1 MKECLLSMCV
11 CIFSLCV
18 CVCQSKLVIC
28 LMGENS
34 GFQFSQEKEK
44 NAHDYNYQPFS
55 GSSNPSNLM
64 KEIQMKYKNEKE
76 EFKFHDL

>member
-1 MKECLLSMCV
+1 MFVYLV
-11 CIFSLCV
+11 CV
-18 CVCQSKLVIC
+18 CVSIQVSIC
-28 LMGENS
+28 LMGEIS